1 LKDEMDISL
10 ALELIS

>member
-1 LKDEMDISL
+1 MDISL